1 MMKSGFFCVFQH
13 GFTKWESCTT
23 NLLTAFETWMDGGYE
38 VMKVMEL
45 SVDIIGAELGPSCRL
60 PTASPGCG

>member
-1 MMKSGFFCVFQH
+1 MMKSGFLCVFQH

-23 NLLTAFETWMDGGYE
+23 NLLTAFETWTKWMDGGYG

-45 SVDIIGAELGPSCRL
+45 SYPLSVSYEGYGVEC
-60 PTASPGCG
+60 